1 MPYALVLMF
10 SLIAFVA
17 IFFIVFKRPMYEI
30 MAWSLLGIVAI
41 TGQWSSFFDYLI
53 FPANSTLFFT
63 IFAFLAVAAIFDA
76 THAVSKIVKILL
88 ALIGK
93 IRGGAGFVALA
104 ASAFMASL
112 SGTGPG
118 NVAASGVFTIPLMKK
133 SGFSPQM
140 AATTEMS
147 ASMLGN
153 IIPPSGI
160 VFLSYGIYETFS
172 PGSLTLGSWLFASYL
187 IGFWFFAQRILTLMI
202 LCKVCDVKPIP
213 KEDLPVLSEALREG
227 WHALLLPVFIFVP
240 LLLSALSD
248 QFLIGRLGEE
258 GASYFSSSV
267 MMFTPGI
274 AAAYAITICGKKR
287 ENGGLGL
294 PEILD
299 VLKRSLSNIVPVAA
313 TIYFA
318 YALSQAFLG
327 MGANDAIQ
335 EWFVSLDLSIVALVI
350 ILPLFFCVLGMILP
364 GSAQI
369 AILGGAMIAVF
380 DALGGNALHLA
391 VMLPAMTGALEG
403 MTPPLALGLF
413 VAMGIAGSDFIQT
426 VKLALV
432 WIASHLLISMLLVA
446 GILPIF
452 FL

>member
-1 MPYALVLMF
+1 MPFSLVLMLL
-10 SLIAFVA
+10 LIAFVA
-17 IFFIVFKRPMYEI
+17 IVFIFFKRPMYEI
-30 MAWSLLGIVAI
+30 MLLSFIGIVGV
-41 TGQWSSFFDYLI
+41 TSQWSSFFDYLV

-76 THAVSKIVKILL
+76 THAVSKIVNILL
-88 ALIGK
+88 ALIGRV
-93 IRGGAGFVALA
+93 RGGAGFVAIA

-133 SGFSPQM
+133 SGFSPHM

-160 VFLSYGIYETFS
+160 VFLTYGIYEAFS
-172 PGSLTLGSWLFASYL
+172 PGNISLGGWLFASYL
-187 IGFWFFAQRILTLMI
+187 IGFWFVAQRIVTLMI
-202 LCKVCDVKPIP
+202 LCKAGDVKPIP
-213 KEDLPVLSEALREG
+213 KEDLPDLKSAMKDG
-227 WHALLLPVFIFVP
+227 WPALLLPVFIFVP

-248 QFLIGRLGEE
+248 QFLISRLGED
-258 GASYFSSSV
+258 GAGYFSKSV

-274 AAAYAITICGKKR
+274 AAAYAILICRK
-287 ENGGLGL
+287 GGDERFGVSELL
-294 PEILD
+294 S
-299 VLKRSLSNIVPVAA
+299 VLKRSVSNIVPVAA

-327 MGANDAIQ
+327 MGSNDAIQ
-335 EWFVSLDLSIVALVI
+335 EWFVSLDLSVAALVI
-350 ILPLFFCVLGMILP
+350 ILPLFFCLLGMILP

-369 AILGGAMIAVF
+369 AILGGAMIGVF
-380 DALGGNALHLA
+380 DALGGDALQLA
-391 VMLPAMTGALEG
+391 IMLPAMTGALEG

-413 VAMGIAGSDFIQT
+413 VAMGIAGSDFIKT

-432 WIASHLLISMLLVA
+432 WISTHILMSMLLIA
-446 GILPIF
+446 GIIPIF
-452 FL
+452 FI